1 MNVRPMVVFCRYN
14 KVKDYSAD
22 DTDLPTPHFTVSRIP
37 KGQWKLG
44 EEDITEKRI
53 EASTRVE
60 ARFGGGSIW
69 CVLLQWERERAR
81 QSRRGDLSRGISC
94 LTIFVHRRR
103 RCCCCRY
110 PGTICTSNE
119 DGTYKILYDDGDIEH
134 QVARE
139 FVRTI

>member
-1 MNVRPMVVFCRYN
+1 MSHLFSFRYYQCT
-14 KVKDYSAD
+14 DYSAD
-22 DTDLPTPHFTVSRIP
+22 DADLAKPHFTVNRIP

-44 EEDITEKRI
+44 SEDITEKRL

-60 ARFGGGSIW
+60 ARYGGGSIW
-69 CVLLQWERERAR
+69 
-81 QSRRGDLSRGISC
+81 
-94 LTIFVHRRR
+94 
-103 RCCCCRY
+103 Y

-134 QVARE
+134 TAARE